1 MAAALRAAAA
11 RGLAFALWSSSPGP
25 ALVRKRSD
33 GGPVLTASPQTSL
46 ADESLSVA
54 VRGLEPRQRVTL
66 RAQVVSQQGCLFNSC
81 AHYQADE
88 SGCLDLATAPS
99 TGGDYT
105 GVEPMGLFWGLA
117 PAGMEKQHQ
126 RLEHSIDVE
135 EPMIVEML
143 VHEGFSQPKSS
154 IHGPVLARIK
164 VQRQFAGPGVR
175 KIRLREGVVRGSLFI
190 PPGDGPFPGVIDM
203 FGDEGGL
210 LEFRS
215 SLLANRGFAALAL
228 PYFGFEDLPVSMKDF
243 QLEYFEQT
251 ARFLQRHP
259 KVKGQGV
266 GVVGSGKGADLALS
280 MVTFLPEVV
289 AAVSISGC
297 CSNTAAD
304 LHYGE
309 LTLPGL
315 CYDMSQVIVSEANV
329 FDIFEAL
336 DDPLDPANEC
346 SIIPI
351 EKAEGHILFVV
362 GDDDRNWKSSLYAE
376 IAIKRLQQHG
386 KKNYE
391 LLSYPGAGHRIDPPY
406 SPFCMSALDRVLGV
420 PILGGGKIQPHGH
433 AQVHSWQKIQEFF
446 NIHLR

>member
-1 MAAALRAAAA
+1 MAALPAAAA
-11 RGLAFALWSSSPGP
+11 RGLALALRARSPGLAVVRRRSSS
-25 ALVRKRSD
+25 
-33 GGPVLTASPQTSL
+33 GPVLTVSPQPSL
-46 ADESLSVA
+46 ADERLSVA
-54 VRGLEPRQRVTL
+54 VRGLEPGQRVTL
-66 RAQVVSQQGCLFNSC
+66 RAQVVGQEGCLFNSC
-81 AHYQADE
+81 AHYRADE
-88 SGCLDLATAPS
+88 GGCLELARDPS
-99 TGGDYT
+99 VGGDYR
-105 GVEPMGLFWGLA
+105 GVEPMGLFWALA
-117 PAGMEKQHQ
+117 PAGMEKPHQ
-126 RLEHSIDVE
+126 RLEESVAADG
-135 EPMIVEML
+135 PMIVEML

-154 IHGPVLARIK
+154 VHGPVLTRLK
-164 VQRQFAGPGVR
+164 VERQFAGRGVR

-210 LEFRS
+210 QEVRS

-228 PYFGFEDLPVSMKDF
+228 PYFGFEDLPVTMKDF
-243 QLEYFEQT
+243 QLEYFER
-251 ARFLQRHP
+251 ASRFLQHHP
-259 KVKGQGV
+259 KVKGPGV
-266 GVVGSGKGADLALS
+266 GVIGSGKGADLALS
-280 MVTFLPEVV
+280 MITFLPEVV

-315 CYDMSQVIVSEANV
+315 RYDMSQVIVSEANV

-336 DDPLDPANEC
+336 DDPLDPANEY

-362 GDDDRNWKSSLYAE
+362 GEDDRIWKSSLYAQ

-406 SPFCMSALDRVLGV
+406 SAFCLSALDRVLGV
-420 PILGGGKIQPHGH
+420 PILSGGKIQPHGH
-433 AQVHSWQKIQEFF
+433 AQVHSWQKIQEFL
-446 NIHLR
+446 NTHLR